1 MKKKSIGLLL
11 GLLPLMTCCTVERDE
26 PEFRISEFNDSR
38 TLQFDLKDGL
48 DLTVPFGLYNK
59 SAVFGDRHFD
69 KHYMF
74 LAANIKEEYASNFYE
89 DLVWTRFYDVN
100 DRNQDCFW
108 EYKKGSDGIYNMF
121 YSKQTT
127 LHLDSSFFDYTADN
141 VEIILTYA
149 LEFDSNQYR
158 YNKYELGYPPCY
170 YTLYYS
176 IDENERVTVTNSPDV
191 LPRPSSS
198 ESHSSSSD
206 QEALSTEE
214 SIESSEAVA

>member
-1 MKKKSIGLLL
+1 MKKKSRLLLL

-26 PEFRISEFNDSR
+26 PIFRISEFGDSR

-59 SAVFGDRHFD
+59 SAAFRDHHFD
-69 KHYMF
+69 KHFMF

-108 EYKKGSDGIYNMF
+108 EYKKGSDGIYKMF

-127 LHLDSSFFDYTADN
+127 LHLDSSFFDYTVGN

-170 YTLYYS
+170 YELYYS
-176 IDENERVTVTNSPDV
+176 IDENERVTVTDSPDV
-191 LPRPSSS
+191 LPRTSSP
-198 ESHSSSSD
+198 ESHASSI
-206 QEALSTEE
+206 EE
-214 SIESSEAVA
+214 PIESSEVEI

>member
-1 MKKKSIGLLL
+1 MKKKSIGFLL

-89 DLVWTRFYDVN
+89 DLVWTRFHDVN

-108 EYKKGSDGIYNMF
+108 GG
-121 YSKQTT
+121 
-127 LHLDSSFFDYTADN
+127 
-141 VEIILTYA
+141 
-149 LEFDSNQYR
+149 
-158 YNKYELGYPPCY
+158 
-170 YTLYYS
+170 
-176 IDENERVTVTNSPDV
+176 
-191 LPRPSSS
+191 
-198 ESHSSSSD
+198 
-206 QEALSTEE
+206 
-214 SIESSEAVA
+214 

>member
-11 GLLPLMTCCTVERDE
+11 FLLPLMTCCTVERDE

-149 LEFDSNQYR
+149 LEFDSNQYQ
-158 YNKYELGYPPCY
+158 YDKYELGYPPCY
-170 YTLYYS
+170 YKLYYS

-191 LPRPSSS
+191 LPRASSP
-198 ESHSSSSD
+198 ESHSSS
-206 QEALSTEE
+206 TEE
-214 SIESSEAVA
+214 PLESSEVEI